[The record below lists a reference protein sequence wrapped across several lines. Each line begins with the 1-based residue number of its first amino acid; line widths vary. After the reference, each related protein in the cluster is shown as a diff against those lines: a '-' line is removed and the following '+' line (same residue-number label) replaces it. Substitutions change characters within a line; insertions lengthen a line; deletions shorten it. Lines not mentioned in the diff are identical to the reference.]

1 MRTRY
6 IQLLLGLALII
17 PFVLIQ
23 CKNRQSK
30 VPELEWPPS
39 LSAAI
44 EQAPTV
50 AYCDLVRDP
59 ARFNNAIVRTEAVF
73 NKNLENSVFRDQT
86 CKDSLTWVE
95 FDSAYVYADE
105 TLKNKFVEL
114 ACLKQARCNGRAQVT
129 AVGRFEG
136 PSESGYGHLGC
147 CPFRFSIMRIE
158 KAEPVQGST
167 SQP

>member
-1 MRTRY
+1 MRTKY
-6 IQLLLGLALII
+6 VQLLLGLSLVI

-23 CKNRQSK
+23 CAYRHSK

-39 LSAAI
+39 LSVAI

-50 AYCDLVRDP
+50 AYCDLVRNP
-59 ARFNNAIVRTEAVF
+59 TRFNNAIVRTEAMF
-73 NKNLENSVFRDQT
+73 NKNLESSVFIDQA

-95 FDSAYVYADE
+95 FDAAYVYADRA
-105 TLKNKFVEL
+105 LKNRFAEL
-114 ACLKQARCNGRAQVT
+114 ACLKQARCNGTAQVT

-136 PSESGYGHLGC
+136 PGDGYGHLGC

-158 KAEPVQGST
+158 KAEPVQGSS